1 MTDNR
6 PVTALALT
14 RGPAAAV
21 LAVLDRDGEE
31 ARIVGGAVRN
41 ALLGV
46 PPGDID
52 IATTAL
58 PDEVIRRTTAAGFRP
73 VATGIE
79 HGTVTVVA
87 DGVPFEVTTLR
98 QDIETYG
105 RRAKVV
111 FGRDWRLDA
120 QRRDFT
126 INALFLSRDGTIHDY
141 VGGGADLAAH
151 RVRFIGD
158 PATRIA
164 EDYLRIL
171 RFFRFHA
178 SYGEGAPDPAGLAAG
193 IRARERIAS
202 LSRERVRMELMKLLI
217 APRAGPTLAVMTEA
231 GILGPVLGGV
241 PLVGSFTR
249 MEAIEAAS
257 GLAPDACRRLGAL
270 AVFIV
275 EDAERLAE
283 RLRLSNAETERL
295 ASMAQAWW
303 QLSGRGRRA
312 CAAGAALPI
321 GRATLWRSR
330 GAGMVARAAERCRSG
345 LASRLDVA
353 ATMEA
358 ADVSAQGRGLDRSRR
373 RQGPRARPRTGGRRS
388 GLGGG
393 GLSTRGSGACGDRGC
408 GRTFEVLI
416 DPRKKRPRGRCPG
429 AWASGFDLNVWTC
442 SAPPV
447 ELVVEAEA
455 NHRGVELVDV
465 AGERRTRRRE
475 RRARRC

>member
-14 RGPAAAV
+14 RGPAGAV

-41 ALLGV
+41 ALLGM

-126 INALFLSRDGTIHDY
+126 INALFLSRDGAIHDY

-202 LSRERVRMELMKLLI
+202 LSRERVRMELMKLLV

-257 GLAPDACRRLGAL
+257 GLAPDACRRTRRAGRVHRRGCRALGGTVAAEQRGDRAVGINGAGVVAAL
-270 AVFIV
+270 
-275 EDAERLAE
+275 
-283 RLRLSNAETERL
+283 
-295 ASMAQAWW
+295 
-303 QLSGRGRRA
+303 GGGRRA

-330 GAGMVARAAERCRSG
+330 GAGVVARA
-345 LASRLDVA
+345 SR
-353 ATMEA
+353 
-358 ADVSAQGRGLDRSRR
+358 AQ
-373 RQGPRARPRTGGRRS
+373 PTRPG
-388 GLGGG
+388 
-393 GLSTRGSGACGDRGC
+393 
-408 GRTFEVLI
+408 I
-416 DPRKKRPRGRCPG
+416 
-429 AWASGFDLNVWTC
+429 
-442 SAPPV
+442 AP
-447 ELVVEAEA
+447 
-455 NHRGVELVDV
+455 
-465 AGERRTRRRE
+465 
-475 RRARRC
+475 

>member
-14 RGPAAAV
+14 RGPAGAV

-41 ALLGV
+41 VLLGV

-126 INALFLSRDGTIHDY
+126 INALFLSRDGAIHDY

-158 PATRIA
+158 PAARIA

-217 APRAGPTLAVMTEA
+217 APRAGPTLAVMSEA

-257 GLAPDACRRLGAL
+257 GLSPDACRRLGAL

-303 QLSGRGRRA
+303 QLSAAAGEHARRA
-312 CAAGAALPI
+312 LLYRLGEQRFGDRVALAWSRAQAGAADPAWHRALTLPQRWKPPTFPLKAADLI
-321 GRATLWRSR
+321 AR
-330 GAGMVARAAERCRSG
+330 GVTKGPGLGDALAAAE
-345 LASRLDVA
+345 AAWVA
-353 ATMEA
+353 ADFPGEA
-358 ADVSAQGRGLDRSRR
+358 AALAAIADAAARS
-373 RQGPRARPRTGGRRS
+373 
-388 GLGGG
+388 
-393 GLSTRGSGACGDRGC
+393 
-408 GRTFEVLI
+408 
-416 DPRKKRPRGRCPG
+416 
-429 AWASGFDLNVWTC
+429 NV
-442 SAPPV
+442 
-447 ELVVEAEA
+447 
-455 NHRGVELVDV
+455 
-465 AGERRTRRRE
+465 
-475 RRARRC
+475 